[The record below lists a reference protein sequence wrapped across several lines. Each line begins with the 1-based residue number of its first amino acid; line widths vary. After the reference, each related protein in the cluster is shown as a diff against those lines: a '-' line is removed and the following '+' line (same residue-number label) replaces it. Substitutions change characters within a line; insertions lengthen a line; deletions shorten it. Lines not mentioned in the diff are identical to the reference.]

1 MIKSVIG
8 LGALAMLS
16 ILHNLGLIPGVMAM
30 LFVGLVSWWSM
41 RSIGL
46 FKLRHPEVYAIDD
59 AGGVLMGRVGRELF
73 GAAYCIREVPCTKTS
88 VEAGAVLTPTY

>member
-8 LGALAMLS
+8 LGALAMPS

-30 LFVGLVSWWSM
+30 LFVGLVSWWST

-46 FKLRHPEVYAIDD
+46 FKLNHPEVYAIDD
-59 AGGVLMGRVGRELF
+59 AGAVLIGKVGRDVF
-73 GAAYCIREVPCTKTS
+73 GAAYCIRKFMYLEREQ
-88 VEAGAVLTPTY
+88 EAVR